1 MFLMGHFMAC
11 ETISSFSFQVGQNWL
26 GRPMN
31 EMSIYKML
39 EPDFLHIP
47 QGFYS
52 EFLMSIFPDLECWQH
67 VDVPYLTYNE
77 TPRGGLSE
85 SLWTMENN
93 AEMGPKMRFFPGAG
107 ARGPGSKMG
116 KWDIPSNF
124 LGPPAAGGISHKK
137 TGWDSPLWYTWIWL

>member
-1 MFLMGHFMAC
+1 MFLMGHLMAC
-11 ETISSFSFQVGQNWL
+11 EAISSFSFQVGQNWL

-52 EFLMSIFPDLECWQH
+52 EFIMSIFPDLECWQH

-93 AEMGPKMRFFPGAG
+93 AEMGPKNALFPWGWCQ
-107 ARGPGSKMG
+107 GSWQQNG
-116 KWDIPSNF
+116 QVGYP
-124 LGPPAAGGISHKK
+124 
-137 TGWDSPLWYTWIWL
+137 